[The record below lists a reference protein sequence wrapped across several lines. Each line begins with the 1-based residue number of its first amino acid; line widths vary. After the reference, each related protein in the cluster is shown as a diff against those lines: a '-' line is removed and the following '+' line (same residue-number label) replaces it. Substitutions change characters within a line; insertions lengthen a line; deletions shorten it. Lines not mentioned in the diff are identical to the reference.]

1 MYWIGMKKAIQE
13 FVKSCDVCEHHK
25 YSANLTIWFV
35 AALPIPNQV
44 WEDISLEFITGLPKA
59 NGMEAVLVVVDRLS
73 EYAHF

>member
-1 MYWIGMKKAIQE
+1 MM
-13 FVKSCDVCEHHK
+13 C
-25 YSANLTIWFV
+25 ANITNILLTSLYGLLQP
-35 AALPIPNQV
+35 LPIPNQV